1 MRLRKEVIVL
11 FILQHVSKCSSYIQ
25 STTIKHTLRGLH
37 TTSIHPHRHSQ
48 LPSLCKGRVS
58 SYQRSSFI
66 KNDVMPPSVS
76 SILFSSDDKKIIKKG
91 RAISLA
97 GSSVSPDDG
106 NDGRPLLQRMFDTFR
121 SFISSLLRLVIT
133 PFKKILS
140 IYKRRGDEKTE
151 IEIDEN
157 KENDGKITTAVIDD
171 NLGEVDLDEQAEPAL
186 RIMNDAIMK
195 DETINDVR
203 EAVESISNKE
213 RGAINITSQ
222 DDNQQE
228 SETTAIATTAL
239 VQDQVTDSDNRLEL
253 SIHKDKDYDET
264 LENDETRSVAS
275 SEDTPSVIV
284 DDASSSLIDK
294 QEKDVQEIS
303 LPKGERWAVSS
314 PEVNLSGKWKIIASD
329 DFKKDYDI
337 YLKNLGQPSLVRSIA
352 VSIVDMTT
360 EEVTQS
366 DNGRSLSIKGKNLR
380 GVWDRTLLASGS
392 DIDVEH
398 GENDEHTKIPLVT
411 ADQENVEAESWWE
424 KNGTVHRS
432 WLRGVKK
439 YGGGDFESRRYLAD
453 GGKKLIC
460 ESVFHPQARDKEN
473 AVITWLFERVE

>member
-1 MRLRKEVIVL
+1 
-11 FILQHVSKCSSYIQ
+11 
-25 STTIKHTLRGLH
+25 
-37 TTSIHPHRHSQ
+37 
-48 LPSLCKGRVS
+48 
-58 SYQRSSFI
+58 
-66 KNDVMPPSVS
+66 
-76 SILFSSDDKKIIKKG
+76 
-91 RAISLA
+91 
-97 GSSVSPDDG
+97 
-106 NDGRPLLQRMFDTFR
+106 
-121 SFISSLLRLVIT
+121 
-133 PFKKILS
+133 LS